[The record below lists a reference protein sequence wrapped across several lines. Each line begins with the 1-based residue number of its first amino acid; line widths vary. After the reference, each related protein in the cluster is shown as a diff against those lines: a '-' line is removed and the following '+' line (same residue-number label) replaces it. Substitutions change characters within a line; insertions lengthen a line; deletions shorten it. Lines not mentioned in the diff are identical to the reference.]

1 MEKISLYIIV
11 LLSLLLGKLINNL
24 LVPTDLKCEY
34 LVNPIGVDS
43 RNPRFTWKIDADL
56 YDFEAKSFQ
65 IFLGT
70 DSVAVID
77 EENLIWKSNL
87 MDNSKQLVRYGGEKL
102 QSAKKY
108 YWKVNLESSNN
119 VTTSSKV
126 ASFVTGILDDTGW
139 KGNWISD
146 GMDYN
151 LNPAPLFRK
160 EFKANR
166 EIKSAYAF
174 IATAGLYEL
183 SINGKKVGDHLLDPM
198 FTRYDRRNLY
208 VGYDV
213 TKLIESGDNAL
224 GVILGNGWFNHQS
237 KAVWAFDQAPWRGRP
252 KFCFDLLINYLDG
265 SEEIIKSEEDW
276 KTSTSSIIFNSIY
289 TGEHHDSRLFQKGW
303 DNIGFDDSK
312 WVNARVVGSP
322 SKNIVSQNLHPIGI
336 AEKIPA
342 LTCKR
347 IDETTYLY
355 DFGKNMS
362 GITQFKVKGVEGT
375 SFKIVHSEQLGP
387 DGRVDLSNINVHFRP
402 TDNSDL
408 FQTDIYTIKGINE
421 EVFNPKFNYK
431 GFRYAQVSADVPITL
446 KRDNLT
452 AFFLHNNVPESGK
465 ISSSNEMLN
474 NIWAATNRTYLS
486 NLFGYP
492 TDCPQREKNGW
503 TGDAHINIETGLYNF
518 DAITIY
524 EKWMDD
530 HLDEQQPNGVLPAII
545 PSNGWGYHWA
555 NGPDWTST
563 ITLIPW
569 NIYMFY
575 GDVKILE
582 DCYSGMKKYVDH
594 ITDMSPNGL
603 TSWGLGD
610 WVPVTSKPVVEFTSS
625 VYYFVDANILS
636 RTAKILGYDSDY
648 NKYSNLAE
656 KIKHSIN
663 IKYLNTDS
671 GIYGSGMQ
679 TELSMALKWKIVP
692 DELITLVAKRLV
704 TKIKEDDMHIN
715 VGLLGSKTILDALSE
730 NGYAQLAFQLAT
742 SDSYP
747 SWGYWIKNGATTL
760 YENWNLDA
768 KSDLSQ
774 NHIMFGEISAWFY
787 KGLGGIYPDEL
798 EPGFKNVVLKPN
810 FVQGLNFFNSE
821 HTGPYG
827 KIISA
832 WERKGKHIIY
842 KVSVPGNSSST
853 VYLSG
858 DYFLEGNQRLE
869 KNNRISII
877 KKDSGTIQLQLK
889 SGSYEFKIKQ

>member
-1 MEKISLYIIV
+1 MEKIALFIIV
-11 LLSLLLGKLINNL
+11 LLSLLPEKLINNL

-34 LVNPIGVDS
+34 LVNPIGVDA
-43 RNPRFTWKIDADL
+43 RNPRFTWKIGADL
-56 YDFEAKSFQ
+56 NDFEPKSFQ

-77 EENLIWKSNL
+77 EKNLVWKSNSL
-87 MDNSKQLVRYGGEKL
+87 NNSNQLVRYGGEKL

-108 YWKVNLESSNN
+108 YWKVILQSSNN

-126 ASFVTGILDDTGW
+126 ASFVTGIMDNTGW

-146 GMDYN
+146 VMDYN
-151 LNPAPLFRK
+151 LSPAPLFRK

-166 EIKSAYAF
+166 EIKSAYAY

-183 SINGKKVGDHLLDPM
+183 SINGKKIGDHLLDPM

-213 TKLIESGDNAL
+213 TKLIEPGDNAL

-289 TGEHHDSRLFQKGW
+289 TGEHHDSRLFQNGW
-303 DNIGFDDSK
+303 DSIGFDDSK
-312 WVNARVVGSP
+312 WENARVVGSP
-322 SKNIVSQNLHPIGI
+322 SKNIVSQNLHPISI

-347 IDETTYLY
+347 LDETTYLY

-408 FQTDIYTIKGINE
+408 FQTDIYTINGINE

-431 GFRYAQVSADVPITL
+431 GFRYAQVSSDVPITL

-452 AFFLHNNVPESGK
+452 AFFLHNVVPESGK
-465 ISSSNEMLN
+465 ISSSNEILN
-474 NIWAATNRTYLS
+474 SIWAATNRTYLS

-530 HLDEQQPNGVLPAII
+530 HLDEQQSGCLLLPN
-545 PSNGWGYHWA
+545 
-555 NGPDWTST
+555 
-563 ITLIPW
+563 
-569 NIYMFY
+569 
-575 GDVKILE
+575 
-582 DCYSGMKKYVDH
+582 
-594 ITDMSPNGL
+594 
-603 TSWGLGD
+603 
-610 WVPVTSKPVVEFTSS
+610 
-625 VYYFVDANILS
+625 
-636 RTAKILGYDSDY
+636 
-648 NKYSNLAE
+648 
-656 KIKHSIN
+656 
-663 IKYLNTDS
+663 
-671 GIYGSGMQ
+671 
-679 TELSMALKWKIVP
+679 
-692 DELITLVAKRLV
+692 
-704 TKIKEDDMHIN
+704 
-715 VGLLGSKTILDALSE
+715 
-730 NGYAQLAFQLAT
+730 
-742 SDSYP
+742 
-747 SWGYWIKNGATTL
+747 
-760 YENWNLDA
+760 
-768 KSDLSQ
+768 
-774 NHIMFGEISAWFY
+774 
-787 KGLGGIYPDEL
+787 
-798 EPGFKNVVLKPN
+798 
-810 FVQGLNFFNSE
+810 
-821 HTGPYG
+821 
-827 KIISA
+827 
-832 WERKGKHIIY
+832 
-842 KVSVPGNSSST
+842 
-853 VYLSG
+853 
-858 DYFLEGNQRLE
+858 
-869 KNNRISII
+869 
-877 KKDSGTIQLQLK
+877 LQL
-889 SGSYEFKIKQ
+889 S